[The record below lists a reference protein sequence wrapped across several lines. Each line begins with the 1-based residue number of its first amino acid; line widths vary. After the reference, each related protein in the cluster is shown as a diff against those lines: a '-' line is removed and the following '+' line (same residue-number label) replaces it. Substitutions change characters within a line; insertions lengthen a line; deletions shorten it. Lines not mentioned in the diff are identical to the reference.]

1 MSDTDEYKTAFVLG
15 KPIKNPADFY
25 GREKLIGRLYDHILA
40 MQPVSV
46 VGEHRCGNT
55 SVLYQLLHEDVRARY
70 LTPADDAR
78 LIFAFVSAQLASE
91 NTEALFRRIALAIR
105 RADPDAE
112 VDPERAFDNVWL
124 ETYLE
129 ALGDRGRRLVLLL
142 DEVELLADFQDEF
155 WQWFE
160 VLVAEYDLS
169 VVTSSRIDLS
179 QFRLEY
185 GRGPAFF
192 NLLRSEYTGSFTPE
206 TVQRFIKEKS
216 EITEFDFN
224 AVASQLADLAGR
236 FPFYVQLASALI
248 YLHAA
253 GGSRIS
259 EAGMEEVR
267 RDFQMRTQSLF
278 ADAWRKLPPVE
289 REVLTR
295 MARGSYDIGSHTVV
309 DREAL
314 ESLTRRGYVV
324 DNRIFSSV
332 FAEFV
337 QEQ

>member
-1 MSDTDEYKTAFVLG
+1 VSEADSFKTAFVLG

-25 GREKLIGRLYDHILA
+25 GREKLLGRLYDHILV

-55 SVLYQLLHEDVRARY
+55 SVLYQLLHDDVRARY

-91 NTEALFRRIALAIR
+91 NTDALFRRIALAIR
-105 RADPDAE
+105 RADPDADVHSE
-112 VDPERAFDNVWL
+112 AAFDNVWL
-124 ETYLE
+124 ESYLE
-129 ALGDRGRRLVLLL
+129 ALADRNRRLVLLL
-142 DEVELLADFQDEF
+142 DEVELLSDFETEF

-169 VVTSSRIDLS
+169 VVASSRMDLS
-179 QFRLEY
+179 QFRLEHE
-185 GRGPAFF
+185 RGPAFF
-192 NLLRSEYTGSFTPE
+192 NLLRSEYLGSFTPE
-206 TVQRFIKEKS
+206 TIQKFIKEKS
-216 EITEFDFN
+216 EITEFDFT
-224 AVASQLADLAGR
+224 AVAADLADLAGR
-236 FPFYVQLASALI
+236 FPFYVQLAAALI

-253 GGSRIS
+253 GESTITPD
-259 EAGMEEVR
+259 ALEEVR
-267 RDFQMRTQSLF
+267 RDFRMRTQSLF
-278 ADAWRKLPPVE
+278 ADAWRKLPHVE

-295 MARGSYDIGSHTVV
+295 MARGSYDMGSHTVA

-324 DNRIFSSV
+324 DHHIFSTA
-332 FAEFV
+332 FAQFV